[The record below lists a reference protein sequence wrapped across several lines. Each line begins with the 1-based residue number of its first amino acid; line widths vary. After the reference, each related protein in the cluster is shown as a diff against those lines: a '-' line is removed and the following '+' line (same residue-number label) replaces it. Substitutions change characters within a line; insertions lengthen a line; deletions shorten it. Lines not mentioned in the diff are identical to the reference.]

1 MRQWKTEG
9 IIEDDRLRADNKEY
23 AAAMI
28 IQFFN
33 YKDCVPSGE
42 LRSLYHNTRMI
53 FHGLDQMLLIME
65 AVMEE
70 AGYPQA
76 DLTPRCLKM
85 CEEKFPSFADCQG
98 AAKEES
104 SRDFSKWDHAL
115 CKKNIT
121 IQIYCRK
128 NASMQGEVRFP
139 EEKIYFRSTLELM
152 RMIHQ
157 YLQSLTE
164 INMEKT
170 E

>member
-1 MRQWKTEG
+1 MRQWKTES
-9 IIEDDRLRADNKEY
+9 IFEDDRLRADNKEY
-23 AAAMI
+23 AAAVI

-53 FHGLDQMLLIME
+53 FHGLDLLLLIMDE
-65 AVMEE
+65 IMEQ

-76 DLTPRCLKM
+76 DFAPRCLKM
-85 CEEKFPSFADCQG
+85 CEEKFPRFCNWEG

-104 SRDFSKWDHAL
+104 GMDFSQWDRRL
-115 CKKNIT
+115 YKKNIT

-139 EEKIYFRSTLELM
+139 KEKIHFRSTLELM

-157 YLQSLTE
+157 YLQCLTE
-164 INMEKT
+164 INRKKT

>member
-1 MRQWKTEG
+1 
-9 IIEDDRLRADNKEY
+9 
-23 AAAMI
+23 AAVI

-53 FHGLDQMLLIME
+53 FHGLDQMLLIMDE
-65 AVMEE
+65 IMEQ

-76 DLTPRCLKM
+76 DFAPRCLKM
-85 CEEKFPSFADCQG
+85 CEEKFPRFCNWEG

-104 SRDFSKWDHAL
+104 GMDFSQWDRRL
-115 CKKNIT
+115 YKKNIT

-139 EEKIYFRSTLELM
+139 KEKIHFRSTLELM

-157 YLQSLTE
+157 YLQCLTE
-164 INMEKT
+164 INRKKT

>member
-1 MRQWKTEG
+1 MRQWKTES
-9 IIEDDRLRADNKEY
+9 IFEDDRLRADNKEY
-23 AAAMI
+23 AAAVI

-53 FHGLDQMLLIME
+53 FHGLDQMLLIMDE
-65 AVMEE
+65 IMEQ

-76 DLTPRCLKM
+76 DFAPRCLKM
-85 CEEKFPSFADCQG
+85 CEEKFPRFCNWEG

-104 SRDFSKWDHAL
+104 GMDFSQWDRRL
-115 CKKNIT
+115 YKKNIT

-139 EEKIYFRSTLELM
+139 KEKIHFRSTLELM

-157 YLQSLTE
+157 YLQFLTE
-164 INMEKT
+164 INRKKT